1 MSRIMTSFHV
11 TEEKPARLA
20 VLIDADNASARDIE
34 AILEEVVKFGD
45 ATVKRI
51 YGNFVGQNGQWK
63 QVINDFAIKPM
74 QQFAFATGKNST
86 DGFMMIDAMDLLYG
100 NRLDGFCI
108 VSSDSDFT
116 ALAIR
121 LKEQGMPV
129 YGFGKKQTPKSFVNA
144 CTQFIYVENLLHDES
159 RENDGENL
167 SARPDAPLQTAQAA
181 ADQQTA
187 SLPGDTIRKIFEQF
201 DSDWVAISA
210 LGSTWRRLHA
220 DFDPR
225 SYGCKNFTALVKKHP
240 EIFEY
245 KMRAENAN
253 AQEHMY
259 VKLKD

>member
-1 MSRIMTSFHV
+1 
-11 TEEKPARLA
+11 
-20 VLIDADNASARDIE
+20 
-34 AILEEVVKFGD
+34 
-45 ATVKRI
+45 
-51 YGNFVGQNGQWK
+51 
-63 QVINDFAIKPM
+63 
-74 QQFAFATGKNST
+74 
-86 DGFMMIDAMDLLYG
+86 MMIDAMDLLYG

-144 CTQFIYVENLLHDES
+144 CTQFIYVENLLPDELI
-159 RENDGENL
+159 ENIGENL
-167 SARPDAPLQTAQAA
+167 SARLDAPLQTAQAA

-187 SLPGDTIRKIFEQF
+187 YLPRDTIRKIFEQF

-245 KMRAENAN
+245 KMRAENEN

>member
-144 CTQFIYVENLLHDES
+144 CTQFIYVENLLPDELI
-159 RENDGENL
+159 ENIGENL

-187 SLPGDTIRKIFEQF
+187 SLPRDTIRKIFEQF

-245 KMRAENAN
+245 KMRAENEN